1 MSLTGVMARHELFLG
16 GVFLCATAKDRTRRQ
31 LDELFLGGVFLVG
44 DHASQW
50 AAIAA
55 IARAH
60 GASVATRNTDDYD
73 GCEVA
78 VIDPWAPAKV
88 TR

>member
-1 MSLTGVMARHELFLG
+1 MNCSSEEFFYEVPERAARM
-16 GVFLCATAKDRTRRQ
+16 VF
-31 LDELFLGGVFLVG
+31 EHVG

-55 IARAH
+55 IAGAH